1 MLQDLLNYQLSLVFP
16 PSANYI
22 PSYFRICTA
31 TVKMSNLDFLV
42 IIRVPLQ
49 TDSSYNLFHLR
60 AFAIPYEN
68 SKWTRRVTDV
78 PEYLGIRADRKVA
91 MVMDDL
97 SNCISA
103 GNRFLCSPH
112 SHFLSTT
119 QETCPIALFRESQNI
134 DELCDFVYAYDMP
147 TEFVKVSNRWV
158 GTSHSAQKAEEVC
171 QNYTKSIQIPAG
183 LASIPVKAG
192 CKIITPD
199 FVLPPFGLEGSS
211 NLTIEILSH
220 PFNFT
225 PLNHLELEPLAKLS
239 YKTLNLS
246 RLQI

>member
-1 MLQDLLNYQLSLVFP
+1 
-16 PSANYI
+16 
-22 PSYFRICTA
+22 
-31 TVKMSNLDFLV
+31 MSKLDFLV

-49 TDSSYNLFHLR
+49 TDSSYDLFRLR
-60 AFAIPYEN
+60 PFAVPYEN
-68 SKWTRRVTDV
+68 SKWARRVTDV

-103 GNRFLCSPH
+103 GNRFLCSPR
-112 SHFLSTT
+112 SHFISTT
-119 QETCPIALFRESQNI
+119 QETCPIALFQESENI
-134 DELCDFVYAYDMP
+134 NELCDFVYAYNMP

-192 CKIITPD
+192 LK
-199 FVLPPFGLEGSS
+199 
-211 NLTIEILSH
+211 
-220 PFNFT
+220 
-225 PLNHLELEPLAKLS
+225 
-239 YKTLNLS
+239 
-246 RLQI
+246 